1 MAQRGDA
8 VWHDLTV
15 PNADEVR
22 DFYSAVIGWQSEG
35 LDMGGYQDYVMA
47 APGTQGQAG
56 ICHTRGPNANMP
68 GQWLVYF
75 QVPDLDAA
83 LAEVIARGGKILDGP
98 REMGGRF
105 ACIQDPAGA
114 VCSLFQPE
122 GS

>member
-1 MAQRGDA
+1 MAHNGDA

-22 DFYSAVIGWQSEG
+22 DFYSAVISWQSEG
-35 LDMGGYQDYVMA
+35 LDMGGYQDDVMA

-56 ICHTRGPNANMP
+56 ICHARGQNANMP

-83 LAEVIARGGKILDGP
+83 LAEVVARGGKILDGP

-105 ACIQDPAGA
+105 AYIQDPAGA
-114 VCSLFQPE
+114 VCSLFQP
-122 GS
+122 